1 MKRCGIALTAAW
13 VLAVGPISA
22 GAAEGTASGGKGGMG
37 AVQAGVHGS
46 TLGWGLSAGYDV
58 SESWSVRALINRLDY
73 DFERTKSGN
82 RFKGD
87 LELQS
92 FGLVMDW
99 RPFGGGFRMTGGA
112 FVNGNELA
120 VRAKGARLDIGGRKY
135 TGNLDLK
142 ADFRTLAPYFGVGYG
157 SGQGRTGFSFVFDA
171 GLLFQGSPD
180 LSASGSVASGS
191 LGSCRFT
198 VGKGGRAT
206 LAGSD
211 SCASLDSLKT
221 DIEKEHDK
229 LSDDLDDFDLWP
241 VVLLGASY
249 RF

>member
-13 VLAVGPISA
+13 ILAIGGVA
-22 GAAEGTASGGKGGMG
+22 ANAAEDRLHEG
-37 AVQAGVHGS
+37 AFQAGVHGS

-73 DFERTKSGN
+73 GFERTKSNN

-92 FGLVMDW
+92 FGLMVDL
-99 RPFGGGFRMTGGA
+99 RPFGGGFRMTGGM

-135 TGNLDLK
+135 AGDLDLK
-142 ADFRTLAPYFGVGYG
+142 ADFRTFAPYFGVGYG

-171 GLLFQGSPD
+171 GVLFQGAPN
-180 LSASGSVASGS
+180 LSASGSVASEG

-198 VGKGGRAT
+198 VDRGGRAALSGT
-206 LAGSD
+206 EG
-211 SCASLDSLKT
+211 CASLDTLQA
-221 DIEKEHDK
+221 DIEKEHDN
-229 LSDDLDDFDLWP
+229 LSDDLDDFEMWP
-241 VVLLGASY
+241 VVLLGVSY

>member
-13 VLAVGPISA
+13 VLAVGPVAA
-22 GAAEGTASGGKGGMG
+22 GAAEDRLRGGGGHKGAGQ
-37 AVQAGVHGS
+37 VGVHGS

-120 VRAKGARLDIGGRKY
+120 VRAKGAKLDIGGRKY

-142 ADFRTLAPYFGVGYG
+142 ADFKTLAPYFGVGYG

-171 GLLFQGSPD
+171 GVLFQGSPGPVGFGKCGRGK
-180 LSASGSVASGS
+180 SGLVSIHRRQRRARRT
-191 LGSCRFT
+191 CRQRWLCLPRFSEDRYRE
-198 VGKGGRAT
+198 GARQ
-206 LAGSD
+206 
-211 SCASLDSLKT
+211 
-221 DIEKEHDK
+221 IE
-229 LSDDLDDFDLWP
+229 
-241 VVLLGASY
+241 
-249 RF
+249 